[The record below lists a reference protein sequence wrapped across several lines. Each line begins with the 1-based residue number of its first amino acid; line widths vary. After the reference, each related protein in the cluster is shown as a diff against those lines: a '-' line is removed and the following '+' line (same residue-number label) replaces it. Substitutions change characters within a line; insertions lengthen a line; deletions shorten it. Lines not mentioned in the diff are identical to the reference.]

1 MKIKLGVVMDPIQTI
16 HYEKDST
23 LALLWEADKRDNTI
37 YYFELADLFLRDGVP
52 YGRARQLSVSRDPN
66 KWYAFHDEAH
76 LLPLSSLDVILMRKD
91 PPVDAA
97 YLYATYL
104 LEYAVLQGVRV
115 MNHPRSLRDCNE
127 KYFISSFPA
136 CTPPTLITA
145 SIPQLHDFLH
155 EQREIVCKPLNNKG
169 GESVFYVK
177 HGNKN
182 VQVIFE
188 MLTHKGCL
196 PIMAQ
201 RFIPDIALGDKRII
215 LVCGKPVPAALARI
229 PAQHDWRGNLA
240 AGAHAAVQ
248 PLSERDQWIC
258 STIGPVLRERGLDLV
273 GIDVIGDYL
282 TEINVT
288 SPTGIRELDR
298 EMNGNI
304 SAQLFDAWTA

>member
-1 MKIKLGVVMDPIQTI
+1 MTIKLGVVMDPIQTI

-23 LALLWEADKRDNTI
+23 LALLWEADKRDYTI

-52 YGRARQLSVSRDPN
+52 YGRARQLFVSPDPN
-66 KWYAFHDEAH
+66 KWYSFHHEVH
-76 LLPLSSLDVILMRKD
+76 LLPLGSLDVILMRKD

-97 YLYATYL
+97 YLYTTYL
-104 LEYAVLQGVRV
+104 LEYAVAQGVRV
-115 MNHPRSLRDCNE
+115 VNHPRSLRDCNE
-127 KYFISSFPA
+127 KYFISSFPQ

-145 SIPQLHDFLH
+145 SIPQLHDFLN
-155 EQREIVCKPLNNKG
+155 EQQEIVCKPLNNKG

-188 MLTHKGCL
+188 MLTYRGSL

-201 RFIPDIALGDKRII
+201 RFIPDITLGDKRIL
-215 LVCGKPVPAALARI
+215 LVCGKPVPAALVRI
-229 PAQHDWRGNLA
+229 PAPHDWRGNLA
-240 AGAHAAVQ
+240 AGAHASVQ
-248 PLSERDQWIC
+248 PLSERDKWIC
-258 STIGPVLRERGLDLV
+258 NTVGPVLRERGLDLV

-298 EMNGNI
+298 DMNGNI
-304 SAQLFDAWTA
+304 SAQLFDAWTT